1 MLNKTRTT
9 IIALVA
15 AFSFAGA
22 SLIPAVA
29 QAMTKYEFVE
39 KIAHKTNLTRRD
51 PVKLE
56 VFSPPPVP
64 GTLSTTST
72 PLLAR

>member
-1 MLNKTRTT
+1 MLSKTPTT

-15 AFSFAGA
+15 VFSFAGA
-22 SLIPAVA
+22 AIVPTVA

-39 KIAHKTNLTRRD
+39 KIAKKTDLTRRD

-56 VFSPPPVP
+56 VFSPPPAL
-64 GTLSTTST
+64 GTPTTST
-72 PLLAR
+72 PLVAR